1 MFRARR
7 SSGARS
13 LGHIRAAVLIVG
25 ASALLL
31 AAAWTSWRWQHTSST
46 RCGREPSTGTTP
58 AAANA
63 HAEWERCRD
72 GKQADSA
79 VPVAL
84 AVFAVMVTASGVAM
98 AFVFRSGTRWVHGEV
113 R

>member
-1 MFRARR
+1 MSRAKR
-7 SSGARS
+7 STGARS

-31 AAAWTSWRWQHTSST
+31 AAAWTSWRWQHTST
-46 RCGREPSTGTTP
+46 ARCGREPSESTP
-58 AAANA
+58 AGAKA
-63 HAEWERCRD
+63 HTEWERCRA
-72 GKQADSA
+72 GKQADGA
-79 VPVAL
+79 VPAAL

-98 AFVFRSGTRWVHGEV
+98 AFAFRSGTRWVQSEV